1 MSRQAND
8 RFALKRNSR
17 LTWFFNC
24 SNSRNLINLNE
35 ALRSPAVT
43 SLHLHVIESVSVY
56 PSTLRFVFFR
66 PSSIVVLSPFLSP
79 SSFIS
84 LFLHFAY
91 SWLLCW
97 VHWGRGEGG
106 GSSDITLAGLFT
118 ASTLKLVFRQFQEA
132 FCAIAAIFTGK
143 LCRTLHSLVN
153 QPDVMRITRQIY
165 GYANVYYRIFPSALS
180 FVID

>member
-106 GSSDITLAGLFT
+106 GGRLEWHNSCGTFYSVHFEACFSPVSRGVLRDRGNFYRQVVSHSAFAG
-118 ASTLKLVFRQFQEA
+118 
-132 FCAIAAIFTGK
+132 
-143 LCRTLHSLVN
+143 
-153 QPDVMRITRQIY
+153 
-165 GYANVYYRIFPSALS
+165 
-180 FVID
+180 